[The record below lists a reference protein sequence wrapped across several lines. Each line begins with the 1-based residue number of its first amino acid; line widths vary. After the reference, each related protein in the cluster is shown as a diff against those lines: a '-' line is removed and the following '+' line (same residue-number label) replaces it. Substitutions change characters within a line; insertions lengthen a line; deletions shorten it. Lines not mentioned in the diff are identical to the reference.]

1 MKFFYI
7 FLTLIFTLLLSACG
21 DSNRKIINKP
31 NPKVQVASAVV
42 KDIPIYIDTF
52 GNLRESQNVN
62 IKPKVSGEIKNIYF
76 EKAAFIKKGDM
87 LLTLDTAIFEANALN
102 DKAAIKQDT
111 ADAKLKEYLVSR
123 NASLAQKGALP
134 KQDYEKMKTD
144 LEGALAKIETDR
156 AKLLL
161 DTINIEYCAIR
172 SPIDGV
178 IGIDNTDVG
187 NYVTPAD
194 ILLNIKDTTKL
205 YIDFTLPEKNIGR
218 LKEALKNGDLK
229 VFIYVKKLTNNNK
242 IKNKDYEGVLSFLNN
257 SSDVATGTISLRAEI
272 GNKNN
277 ELLPGQ
283 YADIKLLLG
292 TRKDAILV
300 PRSAIQMGPEGH
312 YLYKL
317 KDNNM
322 VDTVPVTTVGVY
334 EKSFVLNNKSG
345 ISSGDRIITVGLQ
358 GLATG
363 MKVDIVEPQEDISSD
378 TAKLSKN
385 SN

>member
-1 MKFFYI
+1 MKYFYN
-7 FLTLIFTLLLSACG
+7 FLPIIFTLLLSACG
-21 DSNRKIINKP
+21 DSNSKIMNKP

-144 LEGALAKIETDR
+144 LEGSLAKIETDR

-272 GNKNN
+272 ENKNN

-345 ISSGDRIITVGLQ
+345 ISNGDRIITVGLQ

-363 MKVDIVEPQEDISSD
+363 MKVDIIEPPKDISSD
-378 TAKLSKN
+378 TANLVKN